1 VAVGRSVGHVGW
13 RSPHGERIRGVLMLK
28 RCWCPLHDPT
38 LQRSIFITRGG
49 GVSGCLQYARDVP
62 DAVTAQGS
70 TSALPAVVHSVVLA
84 CRAVLAN
91 RLGV

>member
-1 VAVGRSVGHVGW
+1 MEPRVVNVVNVPGVVSLARPEPVQPVDALGFPVLCGGSPGTSCGVGA
-13 RSPHGERIRGVLMLK
+13 L
-28 RCWCPLHDPT
+28 
-38 LQRSIFITRGG
+38 
-49 GVSGCLQYARDVP
+49 ADVP